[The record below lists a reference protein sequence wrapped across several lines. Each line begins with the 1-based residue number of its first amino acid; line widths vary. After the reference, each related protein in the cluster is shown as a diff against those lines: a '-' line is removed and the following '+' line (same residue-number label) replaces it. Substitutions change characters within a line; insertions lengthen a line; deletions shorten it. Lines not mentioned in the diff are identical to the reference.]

1 MFHPHANQ
9 NQFPAARNPAR
20 HRRLSI
26 RNRRAAYTAAFAPVL
41 EALMPA
47 QHSLNLNV
55 ETTGYSGP
63 LPYRG
68 PMGDPGPYPT
78 FTPAG
83 NRGPAI
89 IPEPSALTPSGM
101 VIISSSVDAA
111 NRCYIC
117 GECGHSYVS
126 CPSYCCPFCYHLIPG
141 HSPGCPAVP
150 FLETT
155 TLDADEQGF
164 RMVEAGA
171 STLEGG

>member
-1 MFHPHANQ
+1 MSRSHANQ
-9 NQFPAARNPAR
+9 NQPPAVWNPAR
-20 HRRLSI
+20 RRQLSI

-41 EALMPA
+41 EALTPA

-55 ETTGYSGP
+55 ETAGYSGP

-78 FTPAG
+78 FIPAG

-101 VIISSSVDAA
+101 VIIFSSVDAA
-111 NRCYIC
+111 NCCYIC
-117 GECGHSYVS
+117 GERGHSYVS
-126 CPSYCCPFCYHLIPG
+126 CPSYSCPFCYHLIPG

-155 TLDADEQGF
+155 TFDADEQGF

-171 STLEGG
+171 SMIEGG

>member
-1 MFHPHANQ
+1 MSRPHTNQ
-9 NQFPAARNPAR
+9 NQPPAARNPAR
-20 HRRLSI
+20 CRRLSI
-26 RNRRAAYTAAFAPVL
+26 HNHRAAYTAAFAPVL
-41 EALMPA
+41 EALTPT

-55 ETTGYSGP
+55 ETAGYSGP
-63 LPYRG
+63 LPYCG

-78 FTPAG
+78 FTPTG

-111 NRCYIC
+111 NHCYIC
-117 GECGHSYVS
+117 DERGHSYVS
-126 CPSYCCPFCYHLIPG
+126 CPSYSCPFCYHLIPG

-150 FLETT
+150 FLETAT
-155 TLDADEQGF
+155 FDADEQGF
-164 RMVEAGA
+164 RIVEAGA